1 MNRWAKHLFVTT
13 SIVGLVGW
21 ASLILIWLVWTFQ
34 PVTLPTIKQPIPV
47 LNPGQEIA
55 VGEPIRLRLDVSK
68 PQDINVE
75 STDRF
80 LVCESG
86 NLVTLTGTARDLPL
100 GNYTIIADS
109 TLLPNKVAVG
119 DECQFLY
126 RVRYYVN
133 PIRDADVEYLSEPFT
148 VR

>member
-1 MNRWAKHLFVTT
+1 M
-13 SIVGLVGW
+13 
-21 ASLILIWLVWTFQ
+21 
-34 PVTLPTIKQPIPV
+34 
-47 LNPGQEIA
+47 
-55 VGEPIRLRLDVSK
+55 
-68 PQDINVE
+68 
-75 STDRF
+75 
-80 LVCESG
+80 CESG
-86 NLVTLTGTARDLPL
+86 NLVTLTGTTRDLPL